1 MVEILAL
8 LEILHSL
15 RRDENVLFRETPI
28 RKFWTDTEL
37 GQSLIVDHSR
47 AKQQTDWADMRIR
60 SVEGPTARIGRK
72 RVRSM
77 TCRSSFSMLC
87 AD

>member
-37 GQSLIVDHSR
+37 GQSLIPPPTRLGETALPNERRVAESLSSQKPQQR
-47 AKQQTDWADMRIR
+47 QKQQQRQ
-60 SVEGPTARIGRK
+60 P
-72 RVRSM
+72 
-77 TCRSSFSMLC
+77 
-87 AD
+87 